1 MSTFASVH
9 ANACQ
14 LSRRL
19 GIDTQSM
26 DRTLTHGRYSHLLWL
41 NMPVCSL
48 IPHFITLM
56 PSVWIA
62 LAAEA
67 PDLGMTLQ
75 HYYPARAAVDAAWH
89 IPPEWKMTGQMPFGT
104 KAAEPVPKTFRP
116 DTELVRSFG

>member
-26 DRTLTHGRYSHLLWL
+26 DRTLTHGHYSHLPWPS
-41 NMPVCSL
+41 MRVCL
-48 IPHFITLM
+48 LTQCIVMLTP
-56 PSVWIA
+56 PVWIA

-75 HYYPARAAVDAAWH
+75 HYYPARAAVDAAWN
-89 IPPEWKMTGQMPFGT
+89 IPADWKMTGQMPFGT
-104 KAAEPVPKTFRP
+104 KAAKPVPKTFRP